1 MRNEVAQAP
10 EESIMIVVRCLAVA
24 VLLASS
30 ASCSSGPAPSAV
42 GATPGTAAT
51 QNASAPTAEQV
62 VADLTGKI
70 GTAKPTVVF
79 TAETDPNHLL
89 GRPNGYTSKAS
100 FTDSRIKTS
109 DVKDSRTGS
118 VDQGG
123 SVEIYPDEAGAATRK
138 RLIDDTMKAAP
149 ILGTEYSYLDG
160 PVLLRVSQALTPA
173 QAQEYKS
180 ALTAD

>member
-1 MRNEVAQAP
+1 
-10 EESIMIVVRCLAVA
+10 MIVVRCLAVA

-30 ASCSSGPAPSAV
+30 AACSSNPAPSSL

-51 QNASAPTAEQV
+51 QPQPASAPTAEQV
-62 VADLTGKI
+62 VADLAGTI
-70 GTAKPTVVF
+70 GTARPTVVF

-123 SVEIYPDEAGAATRK
+123 SVELYPDETGAAARK
-138 RLIDDTMKAAP
+138 KFIDDTTKAAP

-173 QAQEYKS
+173 QAQEYQT
-180 ALTAD
+180 ALLAD